1 MEKGVE
7 YFTIFGGLD
16 MHIDT
21 SLPLNELIET
31 HVLKKYKMIRNY
43 ISTLTKGDPEYN
55 KILSALAIGD
65 RRTNSAF
72 RKVGISFDNGI
83 DIVDDLVRL
92 KILKLEKSLQKL
104 SKLDDQYTVSERLL
118 FTNPFMRFWFAF
130 VSPLFQ
136 GIKEEK
142 YEEFFKKY
150 NNNKAEFSD
159 MIFEQLAHE
168 YLREI
173 GKEDCLFTL
182 GRYWDDDVS
191 VDILGKTKSGKV
203 IAGSV
208 KYTNNK
214 IKKTELSALKEK
226 CEKLKIDVDTFVL
239 FSKKGY
245 TNELKTL
252 KKTENLQ
259 LFTVK
264 NFSLFI
270 AE

>member
-1 MEKGVE
+1 MEKAVE

-21 SLPLNELIET
+21 ELPLDELIET
-31 HVLKKYKMIRNY
+31 HILKKYKMIRNH

-55 KILSALAIGD
+55 KILTALSIGD

-83 DIVDDLVRL
+83 DIVDDLVGL

-104 SKLDDQYTVSERLL
+104 SALDDQYTVSERLL

-136 GIKEEK
+136 GIKDEN

-159 MIFEQLAHE
+159 IIFEQLSHE

-173 GKEDCLFTL
+173 SKEDCLFTL
-182 GRYWDDDVS
+182 GRYWDDDCAL
-191 VDILGKTKSGKV
+191 DILGKTKSGKV
-203 IAGSV
+203 VVGSC
-208 KYTNNK
+208 KYTNSK
-214 IKKTELSALKEK
+214 IKKTELTNLKELSNT
-226 CEKLKIDVDTFVL
+226 LKIETDTFVL
-239 FSKKGY
+239 FSKKGF
-245 TNELKTL
+245 TSELKNL
-252 KKTENLQ
+252 KKSENLQ

-264 NFSLFI
+264 NFSLFC
-270 AE
+270 EL

>member
-1 MEKGVE
+1 MEKAVE

-21 SLPLNELIET
+21 SLELNELIET
-31 HVLKKYKMIRNY
+31 HILKKYKMIRNY
-43 ISTLTKGDPEYN
+43 ITTLTKGDPEYN
-55 KILSALAIGD
+55 KILTALSIGD

-72 RKVGISFDNGI
+72 RKIGISFDNGI
-83 DIVDDLVRL
+83 DIVDDLVNLKLL
-92 KILKLEKSLQKL
+92 KIEKSLQKL
-104 SKLDDQYTVSERLL
+104 SNLDDQYTVSERLL

-136 GIKEEK
+136 GIKDEN

-159 MIFEQLAHE
+159 IIFEQLAHE

-173 GKEDCLFTL
+173 SKEDCLFTL
-182 GRYWDDDVS
+182 GRYWDDDYN
-191 VDILGKTKSGKV
+191 VDILGKTKSGKI
-203 IAGSV
+203 IAGSC

-214 IKKTELSALKEK
+214 IKKTELTQLKEK
-226 CEKLKIDVDTFVL
+226 CDTLKIKADTFVL

-245 TNELKTL
+245 TSELKNL
-252 KKTENLQ
+252 KKSENLQ

-264 NFSLFI
+264 NFSYFI
-270 AE
+270 EA